1 MSQDMQRIVIVGAT
15 SAIATHVARRFAE
28 RHAHLVLV
36 ARNEEHLRAV
46 AEDLKVRGVSAV
58 DLYVADLRMK
68 AAHQDLVERSVAIL
82 GTVDAVVIAHGVL
95 PDQAECDEDVDKAID
110 TLMTNALSAVSI
122 MQRFALVMKEQ
133 GNGVLAVISS
143 VAGERG
149 RPSNYTYGA
158 AKALV
163 TQYAS
168 GLRARLRDSGV
179 HVLTVKPG
187 FVDTP
192 MTAHL
197 PKNILFAAPSHV
209 ADAIVRGMRHRTP
222 VIYVPWFWRP
232 IMAIVRAIPERLF
245 MRLKS

>member
-1 MSQDMQRIVIVGAT
+1 MSQDMPRIVIVGAT

-46 AEDLKVRGVSAV
+46 AEDLKVRGASAV

-68 AAHQDLVERSVAIL
+68 AAHQDLVDRSVTIL
-82 GTVDAVVIAHGVL
+82 GTIDAVLIAHGVL
-95 PDQAECDEDVDKAID
+95 PDQDECDEDVDKAID

-122 MQRFALVMKEQ
+122 MQRFALVMKKQ
-133 GNGVLAVISS
+133 GRGVLAVISS

-158 AKALV
+158 AKSLV

-168 GLRARLRDSGV
+168 A
-179 HVLTVKPG
+179 
-187 FVDTP
+187 
-192 MTAHL
+192 
-197 PKNILFAAPSHV
+197 SH
-209 ADAIVRGMRHRTP
+209 
-222 VIYVPWFWRP
+222 W
-232 IMAIVRAIPERLF
+232 
-245 MRLKS
+245 